1 MKTLRGLGR
10 FAGSLMLLTSA
21 PGAVQKKWLF
31 LFKRD
36 VMKKCKCRSLL

>member
-10 FAGSLMLLTSA
+10 FVGLLMLLASA
-21 PGAVQKKWLF
+21 PGAVQKNRLF